1 LIRLCV
7 EKGRVPQFGLS
18 KDNLAGDAAQMEND
32 MAGEFNLKDYR
43 KRMDGAL
50 SSLKSEFGGLRTGR
64 ANASLLDNIMVS
76 AYGSDVPLN
85 QVGSVSVPESRML
98 MVSVWDKTQVAAVDK
113 ALRTSNLG
121 LNPIMDGQT
130 LRIPMPPLTEERRRD
145 LTKVAGQYAESAKI
159 AVRNV
164 RRDAM
169 DTLKKLEKDGDMS
182 EDEQKAHEGDVQKAT
197 DDIIKEIDTTLETKS
212 AEIMQV

>member
-1 LIRLCV
+1 
-7 EKGRVPQFGLS
+7 
-18 KDNLAGDAAQMEND
+18 
-32 MAGEFNLKDYR
+32 MAGEFNLKEYR
-43 KRMDGAL
+43 KRMDGAV

-64 ANASLLDNIMVS
+64 ANASLLDNITVS
-76 AYGSDVPLN
+76 AYGSEVPLN

-121 LNPIMDGQT
+121 LNPVMDGQT

-169 DTLKKLEKDGDMS
+169 DTLKKLEKNGDMS

-197 DDIIKEIDTTLETKS
+197 DTVIKEIDDSLETKS

>member
-1 LIRLCV
+1 M
-7 EKGRVPQFGLS
+7 
-18 KDNLAGDAAQMEND
+18 AGKPANMENG

-50 SSLKSEFGGLRTGR
+50 TALRSEFSGLRTGR
-64 ANASLLDNIMVS
+64 AHTALLDNVTVS
-76 AYGSDVPLN
+76 AYGADTPLN
-85 QVGSVSVPESRML
+85 QVASISVPESRML
-98 MVSVWDKTQVAAVDK
+98 LVSVWDKSQVAAVDK

-145 LTKVAGQYAESAKI
+145 LTKVAGQYSENAKI

-169 DTLKKLEKDGDMS
+169 DTLKKAEKAGEMS
-182 EDEQKAHEGDVQKAT
+182 EDEQKAHINDVQKAT
-197 DDIIKEIDTTLETKS
+197 DSVIEEIESALETKS
-212 AEIMQV
+212 SEIMQV

>member
-1 LIRLCV
+1 M
-7 EKGRVPQFGLS
+7 
-18 KDNLAGDAAQMEND
+18 AGD
-32 MAGEFNLKDYR
+32 FNLKEYR
-43 KRMDGAL
+43 KRMDGAV

-64 ANASLLDNIMVS
+64 ANASLLDNITVS
-76 AYGSDVPLN
+76 AYGSEVPLN

-121 LNPIMDGQT
+121 LNPVMDGQT

-169 DTLKKLEKDGDMS
+169 DTLKKLEKNGDMS

-197 DDIIKEIDTTLETKS
+197 DAVIKEIDDSLETKS

>member
-1 LIRLCV
+1 
-7 EKGRVPQFGLS
+7 
-18 KDNLAGDAAQMEND
+18 
-32 MAGEFNLKDYR
+32 MAEEFNLKDYR
-43 KRMDGAL
+43 KRMDGAIA
-50 SSLKSEFGGLRTGR
+50 SLKTEFSGLRTGR
-64 ANASLLDNIMVS
+64 ANAALLDNITVT
-76 AYGSDVPLN
+76 AYGSEVPLN

-113 ALRTSNLG
+113 ALRTSSLG
-121 LNPIMDGQT
+121 INPVMDGQT

-145 LTKVAGQYAESAKI
+145 LAKVASKYAESAKI

-169 DTLKKLEKDGDMS
+169 ETLKKMEKSGDMS
-182 EDEQKAHEGDVQKAT
+182 EDEQKAHETDVQKAT
-197 DDIIKEIDTTLETKS
+197 DDVIKTIDMVLETKS